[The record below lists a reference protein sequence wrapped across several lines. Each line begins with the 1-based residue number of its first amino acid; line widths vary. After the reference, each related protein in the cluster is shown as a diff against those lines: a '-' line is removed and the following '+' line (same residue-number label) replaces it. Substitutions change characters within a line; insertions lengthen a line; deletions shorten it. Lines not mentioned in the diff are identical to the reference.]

1 MIIFKEK
8 IFNSRVRIAFEKLF
22 GISSAA
28 EYFNNQDKFERFPLE
43 LMKMLEMHSYKD
55 GALLSHWS
63 EKTLEHLDQVQ
74 KFHRIS
80 SVLSAYTVNSFDDLR
95 GIIGENE
102 IITLVDRYGTPDN
115 MIDSIR
121 YRMLHE
127 RSSKFGG
134 PKYDTMWFAKNK
146 PVVSNDVFRD
156 VIKFIA
162 LCSTGQIDPNSFIDF
177 WDRSFQNIIHTDKI
191 NTKLPTHK
199 ISTQTIQYLIICAI
213 SGYSGVD
220 YTGLI

>member
-1 MIIFKEK
+1 
-8 IFNSRVRIAFEKLF
+8 
-22 GISSAA
+22 
-28 EYFNNQDKFERFPLE
+28 
-43 LMKMLEMHSYKD
+43 
-55 GALLSHWS
+55 
-63 EKTLEHLDQVQ
+63 
-74 KFHRIS
+74 
-80 SVLSAYTVNSFDDLR
+80 
-95 GIIGENE
+95 
-102 IITLVDRYGTPDN
+102 LVDRYGTPDN

-127 RSSKFGG
+127 RSSKLGG

-162 LCSTGQIDPNSFIDF
+162 LCSTGQIDPNSFVDF

-199 ISTQTIQYLIICAI
+199 ISTQTMQYLIICAI